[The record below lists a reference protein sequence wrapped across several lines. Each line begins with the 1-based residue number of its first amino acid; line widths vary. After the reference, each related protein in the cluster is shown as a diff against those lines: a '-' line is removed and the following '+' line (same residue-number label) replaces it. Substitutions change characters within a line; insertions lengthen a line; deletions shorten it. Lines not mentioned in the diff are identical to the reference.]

1 MNKEKRKIVKYILW
15 LSIVL
20 FSSCASTTKK
30 VNTHLYSHLLIDSCE
45 TELLRIM
52 IDSVQASSYDSLK
65 FQTFNWV
72 DLIANKDCTYDSI
85 NVFQARSDS
94 LLIMTFKK
102 DAEYPNIT
110 SFRSHQLK
118 IYSDTGL
125 LAGESITYTRFND
138 HKDFEKQ
145 KFVKS
150 SIEFFNKDSSDVLVV
165 IK

>member
-1 MNKEKRKIVKYILW
+1 MKLVLWFSIIL
-15 LSIVL
+15 I
-20 FSSCASTTKK
+20 SSCASTTRK
-30 VNTHLYSHLLIDSCE
+30 VNAHLYSHLLIDSCE

-72 DLIANKDCTYDSI
+72 DLIANKNCQYDSI

-102 DAEYPNIT
+102 NREYPSVT
-110 SFRSHQLK
+110 SFRTHQLK
-118 IYSDTGL
+118 IYPDTGI
-125 LAGESITYTRFND
+125 LAGESITYTQFNN
-138 HKDFEKQ
+138 HKDFKKQ

-150 SIEFFNKDSSDVLVV
+150 SIEFLKKDSSDVLMV
-165 IK
+165 IKK